1 MLRGKGFMLS
11 AALVILVACG
21 GQDREALNAYF
32 KAVSIGDNAALA
44 GVSAVEFP
52 EKVQSWQI
60 VTIGPESVEPF
71 PLKDLTRTQREAKI
85 DFQYIAE
92 KDYLFLSDNQHHY
105 RRYKAQ
111 LEKDPDAEFTG
122 ELAEFH
128 QEYVEIR
135 EKAEAAE
142 QAYEK
147 ANREFEREKLTAG
160 ISLMGGMVTTE
171 LDGEVLTKQAEVVV
185 TTPGG
190 EKSYRITLKNY
201 NLTNQQSPSPIR
213 SRWIVTGVEEKGS

>member
-1 MLRGKGFMLS
+1 MLRGKGFLLSIAFVMLVS
-11 AALVILVACG
+11 CG
-21 GQDREALNAYF
+21 GQDREALNTYF
-32 KAVSIGDNAALA
+32 KAVSIGDNAAMA
-44 GVSAVEFP
+44 AVSAIEFP

-60 VTIGPESVEPF
+60 VTIGPESIEPF
-71 PLKDLTRTQREAKI
+71 PLKDLSRALSEAKI

-122 ELAEFH
+122 ELAEFDE
-128 QEYVEIR
+128 EYQDIR
-135 EKAEAAE
+135 KKAEEAE
-142 QAYEK
+142 RVYEK
-147 ANREFEREKLTAG
+147 ANREFEREKLAAG

-171 LDGEVLTKQAEVVV
+171 LDGEVLTKEAEVDV

-190 EKSYRITLKNY
+190 QKSYRLTLKNY
-201 NLTNQQSPSPIR
+201 NLTNQQSQSPIR
-213 SRWIVTGVEEKGS
+213 SRWIITGVEEKGS